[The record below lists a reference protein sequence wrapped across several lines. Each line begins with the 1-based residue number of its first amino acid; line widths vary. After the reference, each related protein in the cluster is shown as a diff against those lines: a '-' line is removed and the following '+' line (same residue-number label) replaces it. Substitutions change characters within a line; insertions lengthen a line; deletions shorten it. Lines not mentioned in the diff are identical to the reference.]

1 MQASQVLD
9 FWFVQHGPEDW
20 FMGGETFDARCAEK
34 LSDIHAKATKGEL
47 WDWRDFVEGR
57 IAEIVLLDQLS
68 RQLHRGDAKAFASD
82 PMALAL
88 AQEMVRAGMD
98 RGLSTNERLFI
109 YLPFEHAES
118 LAMQKESVRLF
129 TELGDEGYLDYAVKH
144 LEVIE
149 KFGRFPFRNAAL
161 GRTST
166 PDEIDYMTERE
177 GLGF

>member
-1 MQASQVLD
+1 MQASEVLD

-20 FMGGETFDARCAEK
+20 FMGGETFDDRCAEN
-34 LSDIHAKATKGEL
+34 LTDIHAKAIKGEL
-47 WDWRDFVEGR
+47 WDWRDSVEGR

-68 RQLHRGDAKAFASD
+68 RQLNRGKAEAFASD

-118 LAMQKESVRLF
+118 MAMQKESVRLF
-129 TELGDEGYLDYAVKH
+129 TDLGDEGYLDYAEKH

-149 KFGRFPFRNAAL
+149 KFGRFPFRNEAL
-161 GRTST
+161 GRQST
-166 PDEIDYMTERE
+166 PDEIDYISERE
-177 GLGF
+177 GKGF